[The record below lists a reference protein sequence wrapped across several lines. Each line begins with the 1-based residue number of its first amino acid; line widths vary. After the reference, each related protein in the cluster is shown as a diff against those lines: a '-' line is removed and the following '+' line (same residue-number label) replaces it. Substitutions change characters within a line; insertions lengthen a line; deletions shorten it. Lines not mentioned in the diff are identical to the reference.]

1 MQRKI
6 SKDILFLSINLLL
19 IIIVGLYAF
28 IKDKPEY
35 ILNLPSIDNIESIEI
50 SKNENRIF
58 IETDKNTEEIIN
70 LLNNKKTNNESITDY
85 PNNTSE
91 LYKINFIHKEI
102 GSSTIYLYK
111 RKNNYYIEQPYNG
124 IYKITESEYNKIL
137 SYEK

>member
-28 IKDKPEY
+28 IKDKKEY
-35 ILNLPSIDNIESIEI
+35 ILTLPSVDNVESIEI
-50 SKNENRIF
+50 SKNQNRILVKK
-58 IETDKNTEEIIN
+58 DKTVEEIISS
-70 LLNNKKTNNESITDY
+70 LNNKKTNNESIEDF
-85 PNNTSE
+85 PSNISE

-102 GSSTIYLYK
+102 SSSTIYLYK

-124 IYKITESEYNKIL
+124 IYEITESEYNKIL